1 MGRIMEVADKHNL
14 RVVEDAAQAHQP
26 EFEGKKCGTFGNL
39 GCFSFQSSKVMPCGE
54 GGAIVGDD
62 AELMEK
68 RLPQVVFL
76 GNKRL
81 MDEIADAM
89 IKIHGNREQLVKL

>member
-1 MGRIMEVADKHNL
+1 MEVADKHNL
-14 RVVEDAAQAHQP
+14 RLVEDAAQAHLA
-26 EFEGKKCGTFGNL
+26 EFKGKKCGTFGDL

-62 AELMEK
+62 AEL
-68 RLPQVVFL
+68 FL

-89 IKIHGNREQLVKL
+89 IKIHDNRDQLVKL